1 MMFAATLSSRSDLLR
16 YARPADRVSDE
27 AESHIRAILHVIS
40 LLVFSISCL
49 ERVTLTRPSKAYNKI
64 AIGSRS
70 PDQLSAEVVAI
81 SSTESYLLNS
91 VIERAARR

>member
-1 MMFAATLSSRSDLLR
+1 MQGQSIVFPTRLSLTFG
-16 YARPADRVSDE
+16 
-27 AESHIRAILHVIS
+27 AILHVIS